1 MQKILIKY
9 FPWQIILMT
18 LNPVVKAYALGKIP
32 QAYDYIVYIM
42 IAVTALWF
50 YIANYKVINKEYHY
64 LSFAY
69 KVLIAYVLVGFIKN
83 IFVPSGLYPFFK
95 LNVCTA
101 FLAFGSIFIFIYEQ
115 TIIRKVIQLWWKVVP
130 IVFCLTFWKVEK
142 SQYII
147 MMQFCLLFLIFLPFF
162 SKIRKIAIIGLLVF
176 VAYNGMQQRIDF
188 LSYLLPIL
196 LYVVV
201 KQCLKFDRKFF
212 KASFHT
218 LMLLPVFFLSLF
230 LYSGF
235 NVLNMDSYVHD
246 DIESSSA
253 GRMTDDTRS
262 FLFEEAYISAVSNN
276 YLLLGRTPY
285 YGYDSYWVTQREGEG
300 LEVRGV
306 AQRASEVFIVNM
318 LTWTGL
324 FGCFMFFLLY
334 YVIGIDTLSKT
345 KNNLLSVL
353 CLYIAI
359 FWIISWIS
367 HNMFTPSLDYMIL
380 YIVIALCLN
389 PIYREMSNR
398 QMKNTLKRILQ

>member
-18 LNPVVKAYALGKIP
+18 LSPVVKAYALGKIP

-42 IAVTALWF
+42 IAVTAIWF

-64 LSFAY
+64 LSCAY

-115 TIIRKVIQLWWKVVP
+115 NLIRKVIQLWWKIIP
-130 IVFCLTFWKVEK
+130 AVFCLTFWKVET
-142 SQYII
+142 SQHII
-147 MMQFCLLFLIFLPFF
+147 MLQFCLLFLIFLPFF
-162 SKIRKIAIIGLLVF
+162 SKIRKIVIIGLLVF

-188 LSYLLPIL
+188 LSYLFPIL

-201 KQCLKFDRKFF
+201 KLCLRFDRKFF
-212 KASFHT
+212 KAFFHT

-235 NVLNMDSYVHD
+235 NVLDMDSYVHY

-300 LEVRGV
+300 LEVQGV

-334 YVIGIDTLSKT
+334 YAIGIDTLSKT

-367 HNMFTPSLDYMIL
+367 HNMFTPSLDFMIL

>member
-1 MQKILIKY
+1 MLKY
-9 FPWQIILMT
+9 LVRFFPQLIILMT
-18 LNPVVKAYALGKIP
+18 LSPVVNAFSFGKIP
-32 QAYDYIVYIM
+32 QMYDYTVYIV
-42 IAVTALWF
+42 IAVTAFWY
-50 YIANYKVINKEYHY
+50 YIAHYKTIWKDNKWLALFYD
-64 LSFAY
+64 
-69 KVLIAYVLVGFIKN
+69 VLIAYVIIGYIKN
-83 IFVPSGLYPFFK
+83 HFVPSGLFPFFK
-95 LNVCTA
+95 LRICAA
-101 FLAFGSIFIFIYEQ
+101 FLAFGCTFMFMFEPNLIK
-115 TIIRKVIQLWWKVVP
+115 RVVHLWWKVVP
-130 IVFCLTFWKVEK
+130 IVFCLTFWQVEK

-162 SKIRKIAIIGLLVF
+162 SKIRKIVIIGLLVF

-188 LSYLLPIL
+188 LSYLLTIL

-201 KQCLKFDRKFF
+201 KLCLRFDRKFF

-235 NVLNMDSYVHD
+235 NVLDMDSYVHD

-285 YGYDSYWVTQREGEG
+285 YGYDSYWATQREGDG
-300 LEVRGV
+300 LEVQGV

-318 LTWTGL
+318 LTWAGL

-334 YVIGIDTLSKT
+334 YAIGIDTLSKT

-367 HNMFTPSLDYMIL
+367 HYMFSPSLDFMIL

-398 QMKNTLKRILQ
+398 QMENTLKRILQ

>member
-1 MQKILIKY
+1 M
-9 FPWQIILMT
+9 
-18 LNPVVKAYALGKIP
+18 
-32 QAYDYIVYIM
+32 
-42 IAVTALWF
+42 
-50 YIANYKVINKEYHY
+50 
-64 LSFAY
+64 
-69 KVLIAYVLVGFIKN
+69 LVGFIKN

-95 LNVCTA
+95 LNICTA

-115 TIIRKVIQLWWKVVP
+115 NLIRKVIQLWWKVVP

-142 SQYII
+142 SQHII

-162 SKIRKIAIIGLLVF
+162 SKIRKIVIIGLLVF

-188 LSYLLPIL
+188 LSYLFPIL

-201 KQCLKFDRKFF
+201 KLCLRFDRKFF

-235 NVLNMDSYVHD
+235 NVLDMDSYVHD

-300 LEVRGV
+300 LEVQGV

-334 YVIGIDTLSKT
+334 YAIGIDTLSKT

-367 HNMFTPSLDYMIL
+367 HNMFTPSLDFMIL

>member
-18 LNPVVKAYALGKIP
+18 ISPVVKAFALGKIP

-42 IAVTALWF
+42 IAVTAILY

-64 LSFAY
+64 LSFVY
-69 KVLIAYVLVGFIKN
+69 KALIAYVLVGFIKN

-95 LNVCTA
+95 MNVCTA

-115 TIIRKVIQLWWKVVP
+115 NLIRKVIQLWWKIIP
-130 IVFCLTFWKVEK
+130 AVFCLTFWKVET
-142 SQYII
+142 SQHII
-147 MMQFCLLFLIFLPFF
+147 MLQFSLLFLIFLPFF
-162 SKIRKIAIIGLLVF
+162 SKIRKIVIIGLLVF

-196 LYVVV
+196 LYVVI
-201 KQCLKFDRKFF
+201 KLCLRFDRKFF

-235 NVLNMDSYVHD
+235 NVLDMDSYVHD

-300 LEVRGV
+300 LEVQGV
-306 AQRASEVFIVNM
+306 AQRTSEVFIVNM

-334 YVIGIDTLSKT
+334 YAIGINTLSKT

-353 CLYIAI
+353 CLYIAT

-398 QMKNTLKRILQ
+398 QMRNTLKRILQ

>member
-1 MQKILIKY
+1 MLKY
-9 FPWQIILMT
+9 LVRFFPQLIILMT
-18 LNPVVKAYALGKIP
+18 LSPVVNAFSFGKIP
-32 QAYDYIVYIM
+32 QMYDYTVYIV
-42 IAVTALWF
+42 IAVTAFWY
-50 YIANYKVINKEYHY
+50 YIAHYKTIWKDNKWLALFYD
-64 LSFAY
+64 
-69 KVLIAYVLVGFIKN
+69 VLIAYVIIGYIKN
-83 IFVPSGLYPFFK
+83 HFVPSGLFPFFK
-95 LNVCTA
+95 LRICAA
-101 FLAFGSIFIFIYEQ
+101 FLAFGCTFMFMYEPNL
-115 TIIRKVIQLWWKVVP
+115 IKRVVHLWWKVVP
-130 IVFCLTFWKVEK
+130 IVFCLTFWQVEK

-162 SKIRKIAIIGLLVF
+162 SKIRKIVIIGLLVF

-188 LSYLLPIL
+188 LSYLLTIL

-201 KQCLKFDRKFF
+201 KLCLRFDRKFF

-235 NVLNMDSYVHD
+235 NVLDMDSYVHD

-285 YGYDSYWVTQREGEG
+285 YGYDSYWATQREGDG
-300 LEVRGV
+300 LEVQGV

-334 YVIGIDTLSKT
+334 YAIGIDTLSKT

-353 CLYIAI
+353 CLYIAM

-367 HNMFTPSLDYMIL
+367 HNMFTPSLDFMIL

-398 QMKNTLKRILQ
+398 QMETTLKKILN

>member
-1 MQKILIKY
+1 MLKY
-9 FPWQIILMT
+9 LVRFFPQLIILMT
-18 LNPVVKAYALGKIP
+18 FSPVVNAFSFGKIP
-32 QAYDYIVYIM
+32 QMYDYTVYIV
-42 IAVTALWF
+42 IAVTAFWY
-50 YIANYKVINKEYHY
+50 YIAHYKTIWKDNKWLALFYD
-64 LSFAY
+64 
-69 KVLIAYVLVGFIKN
+69 VLIAYVIIGYIKN
-83 IFVPSGLYPFFK
+83 HFVPSGLFPFFK
-95 LNVCTA
+95 LRICAA
-101 FLAFGSIFIFIYEQ
+101 FLAFGCTFMFMYEPNL
-115 TIIRKVIQLWWKVVP
+115 IKRVVHLWWKVVP
-130 IVFCLTFWKVEK
+130 IVFCLTFWQVEK

-162 SKIRKIAIIGLLVF
+162 SKIRKIVIIGLLVF

-188 LSYLLPIL
+188 LSYLLTIL

-201 KQCLKFDRKFF
+201 KLCLRFDRKFF

-235 NVLNMDSYVHD
+235 NVLDMDSYVHD

-262 FLFEEAYISAVSNN
+262 FLFEEAYISAESNN

-300 LEVRGV
+300 LEVQGV

-334 YVIGIDTLSKT
+334 YAIGIDTLSKT

-353 CLYIAI
+353 CLYIAM

-367 HNMFTPSLDYMIL
+367 HNMFTPSLDFMIL

-398 QMKNTLKRILQ
+398 QMKNTLKKILN

>member
-1 MQKILIKY
+1 MLKY
-9 FPWQIILMT
+9 LVRFFPQLIILMT
-18 LNPVVKAYALGKIP
+18 LSPVVNAFSFGKIP
-32 QAYDYIVYIM
+32 QMYDYTVYIV
-42 IAVTALWF
+42 IAVTAFWY
-50 YIANYKVINKEYHY
+50 YIAHYKTIWKDNKWLALFYD
-64 LSFAY
+64 
-69 KVLIAYVLVGFIKN
+69 VLIAYVIIGYIKN
-83 IFVPSGLYPFFK
+83 HFVPSGLFPFFK
-95 LNVCTA
+95 LRICAA
-101 FLAFGSIFIFIYEQ
+101 FLAFGCTFMFMFEPNLIK
-115 TIIRKVIQLWWKVVP
+115 RVVHLWWKVVP
-130 IVFCLTFWKVEK
+130 IVFCLTFWQVEK

-162 SKIRKIAIIGLLVF
+162 SKIRKIVIIGLLVF

-188 LSYLLPIL
+188 LSYLLTIL

-201 KQCLKFDRKFF
+201 KLCLRFDRKFF

-235 NVLNMDSYVHD
+235 NVLDMDSYVHD

-262 FLFEEAYISAVSNN
+262 FLFEEAYISAESNN

-300 LEVRGV
+300 LEVQGV

-334 YVIGIDTLSKT
+334 YAIGIDTLSKT

-353 CLYIAI
+353 CLYIAM

-367 HNMFTPSLDYMIL
+367 HNMFTPSLDFMIL

-398 QMKNTLKRILQ
+398 QMETTLKKILN